1 MGDGP
6 DWSHQIVL
14 AANPLSASK
23 ARDFVCFHLVEHDE
37 VDLVDDVRLVVS
49 ELATNAVAHAQTP
62 FVVTLSLA
70 DQLVLVVIQDAST
83 SVPVRRAAEATDL
96 SGRGLMIVEL
106 LSQDWGTHTDV
117 EGTKSV
123 WASFSSVSGQREP
136 STSVA

>member
-1 MGDGP
+1 MAGTT

-23 ARDFVCFHLVEHDE
+23 AREFVCLHLRDHHEVE
-37 VDLVDDVRLVVS
+37 LVDDVRLVVS

-62 FVVTLSLA
+62 FVVTVSLT
-70 DQLVLVVIQDAST
+70 DELVLVVIQDTST
-83 SVPVRRAAEATDL
+83 SVPVRRSPEATDL

-123 WASFSSVSGQREP
+123 WASFSRSSGQRER